1 MRTPRLSSIRAALF
15 TVVLGAMLPALG
27 LLLWAG
33 AEHARHLQEERVQ
46 DARRTVAALA
56 QIQER
61 ITENTRQML
70 ATLAVVPEVRGG
82 GPACAAVLKSILDQN
97 PQYANLLLVDA
108 RGDLASTALDAAG
121 VNIADRDYFRSALA
135 ARGFATGEYIVSR
148 TTGEPSFP
156 FTQAL
161 LDADG
166 NVSGVLVASLRLSS
180 YAPLAHKLRLP
191 PNSML
196 GIVDRAGRRLYRY
209 PAQADSPLGGVI
221 KPENMAAITAGP
233 DADILFLSDQ
243 DDLPRL
249 YAYKKLRLAPRDDPY
264 MTLVLGMPESPLAAV
279 ARSALARNVT
289 LLVMVTVLTL
299 FWAWFLA
306 ETVLGG
312 RLQAITS
319 AAARIREGDL
329 SARTGLPPDSSDI
342 GEVAQALDR
351 MAESLQQRELE
362 RVETAETMTRS
373 LREKE
378 TLLREIH
385 HRVKN
390 NLQLILSLVRLQA
403 MHKGGEPGPDFA
415 ARMENRIRAMALV
428 HELLYESDDLGGV
441 DLAVYVPRLA
451 QAVIR
456 ASAPPG
462 GVKLSVD
469 IVPARLPLDQAVP
482 FALLLNELLTNACK
496 YGLPPDRPGR
506 LDVSLIHA
514 DDGLALRVA
523 DEGPG
528 LPQDFDPL
536 QGSSLGMRLVTG
548 LADQLGGALSW
559 TSDNGAVFTLHLPG
573 FGGFAAS

>member
-15 TVVLGAMLPALG
+15 AVVLGAMLPALA
-27 LLLWAG
+27 LLLWTG
-33 AEHARHLQEERVQ
+33 AEHARHLETESVD
-46 DARRTVAALA
+46 DARRTVESLA

-70 ATLAVVPEVRGG
+70 ATLAVVPEVRRS
-82 GPACAAVLKSILDQN
+82 GPACAAVLRTLLDQN
-97 PQYANLLLVDA
+97 PQYTNILLVDA
-108 RGDLASTALDAAG
+108 QGDLAATAVEAAR
-121 VNIADRDYFRSALA
+121 VNLADRKHFREAVA
-135 ARGFATGEYIVSR
+135 VRGFAAGEYIVSR
-148 TTGEPSFP
+148 TTSEPAFP

-161 LDADG
+161 LDAHG
-166 NVSGVLVASLRLSS
+166 NVSGVLVAAVRLSS
-180 YAPLAHKLRLP
+180 YARLAQQLRLP

-196 GIVDRAGRRLYRY
+196 GIVDHAGRRLYRY
-209 PAQADSPLGGVI
+209 PSQADSPLGMVI
-221 KPENMAAITAGP
+221 KAENLAAITAGP
-233 DADILFLSDQ
+233 DADILSLRGTDG
-243 DDLPRL
+243 LPRL
-249 YAYKKLRLAPRDDPY
+249 YAYKKLRLSPRDEPY

-289 LLVMVTVLTL
+289 LLVLVTVLTL

-306 ETVLGG
+306 ETVLGN

-329 SARTGLPPDSSDI
+329 AARTGLPPDSSDI

-351 MAESLQQRELE
+351 MAESLQLREHE
-362 RVETAETMTRS
+362 RADSAEAMARS

-403 MHKGGEPGPDFA
+403 MHEGGAPGPDFA

-456 ASAPPG
+456 ASAPSG
-462 GVKLSVD
+462 GVQLSID
-469 IVPARLPLDQAVP
+469 AVPARLPLDQAVP

-506 LDVSLIHA
+506 LDVSLTREN
-514 DDGLALRVA
+514 DGFILRVA
-523 DEGPG
+523 DDGPG
-528 LPQDFDPL
+528 LPQGFDPL
-536 QGSSLGMRLVTG
+536 QGPSLGMRLVTG
-548 LADQLGGALSW
+548 LADQLGGTLSW
-559 TSDNGAVFTLHLPG
+559 TSDNGAAFTLHLPG
-573 FGGFAAS
+573 FAGL